1 MKDGKPKFK
10 PKKLKGSSVFVGLPE
25 VAGRGGHVKDTK
37 NDAWKGTGNVFSIY
51 YGETTTNEV
60 R

>member
-1 MKDGKPKFK
+1 MPKFK
-10 PKKLKGSSVFVGLPE
+10 QKKGSSVFVGTVE